1 MVALKAASTSR
12 ACSTLTAP
20 RTSWCGA
27 RARSHYRFVLPLIH
41 FIPDSLTYSVPL
53 FLRRQ
58 RDRTLRQVRRIQ
70 ERGKTSGRSD
80 DNAEAMVKRLRVYHE
95 ETGPVIDH
103 FDRLGQARPRR
114 FLSKKS

>member
-1 MVALKAASTSR
+1 
-12 ACSTLTAP
+12 
-20 RTSWCGA
+20 
-27 RARSHYRFVLPLIH
+27 
-41 FIPDSLTYSVPL
+41 VPL
-53 FLRRQ
+53 FLKRQ
-58 RDRTLRQVRRIQ
+58 RDRTLRQVRRIE

-114 FLSKKS
+114 SLSKKRLNLVQAPKISKTVGRGAAPALEMPGRAT